1 MNQIILYGSR
11 YGTARRYAEELSR
24 RTGVPAVSYDRAPA
38 LDGMDQIV
46 YLGSLYAGGVTGL
59 RQTLKNLPDRAE
71 LMVATVGLADG
82 GDPQSAAHIRASL
95 KKQLSSRFAT
105 TPWFH
110 LRGSIDY
117 RQLSLRHRAMMA
129 ALALSLRKKDP
140 AQRSDGDRMILD
152 TYGGQIDLVDF
163 SALKPLADAIK

>member
-1 MNQIILYGSR
+1 MNQIILFGSR
-11 YGTARRYAEELSR
+11 YGTAQRYAQELSR
-24 RTGVPAVSYDRAPA
+24 RTGVPAVSYDRAPT
-38 LDGMDQIV
+38 LEGMERIV

-82 GDPQSAAHIRASL
+82 TDPQSAAHIRASL
-95 KKQLSSRFAT
+95 KKQLGSRFAT

-117 RQLSLRHRAMMA
+117 CQLSLRHRAMMV
-129 ALALSLRKKDP
+129 ALVLSLRKKAP
-140 AQRSDGDRMILD
+140 AQRSGGDQMILD
-152 TYGGQIDLVDF
+152 TYGGQLDLVDF
-163 SALKPLADAIK
+163 SALEPLADAMK